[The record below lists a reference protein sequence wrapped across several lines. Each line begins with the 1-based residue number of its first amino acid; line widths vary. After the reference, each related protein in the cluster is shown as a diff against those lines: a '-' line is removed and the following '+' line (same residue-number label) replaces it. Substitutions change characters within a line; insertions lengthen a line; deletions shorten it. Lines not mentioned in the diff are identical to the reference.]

1 MAEVRSL
8 KSGVRKAKISLEDE
22 DKYRSI
28 KDFRTWAG
36 TVLTAIELAQLG
48 QFDSAKQAQQ
58 NIVQAIK
65 NVAKQLVNRPATCRK
80 YYVHPAILQAYQNEV
95 LLDLVSEITKTKS
108 PNDELNYPEKVVLKI
123 IKEALPVVE

>member
-80 YYVHPAILQAYQNEV
+80 YYVHPAIL
-95 LLDLVSEITKTKS
+95 
-108 PNDELNYPEKVVLKI
+108 
-123 IKEALPVVE
+123 